1 MSKIKFIIGGLK
13 NLFNP
18 NISCLAF
25 VSSNNDL
32 DKCAAIYRGV
42 KIKNSR
48 VGAYSYISPNTE
60 VENAKIGKFCSIAD
74 HCHIGMG
81 THNIDQISTS
91 PIFTQKVNGT
101 KARWVDENVNDSPLL
116 KVNIGNDVWVGSR
129 AMILGGVSV
138 GDGAVIAAGAVVTKD
153 VPAYAIVGGVPAKII
168 KYRFSKELIMQLIE
182 SKWWNYSEAVLKE
195 HVDLFQNRNIQAKD
209 IALMCSVLSNNE
221 PKL

>member
-32 DKCAAIYRGV
+32 DKRAAIYRGV

-81 THNIDQISTS
+81 THNIDQISHLQYLHKKLME
-91 PIFTQKVNGT
+91 QK
-101 KARWVDENVNDSPLL
+101 R
-116 KVNIGNDVWVGSR
+116 VG
-129 AMILGGVSV
+129 
-138 GDGAVIAAGAVVTKD
+138 
-153 VPAYAIVGGVPAKII
+153 
-168 KYRFSKELIMQLIE
+168 
-182 SKWWNYSEAVLKE
+182 
-195 HVDLFQNRNIQAKD
+195 
-209 IALMCSVLSNNE
+209 LM
-221 PKL
+221 KM